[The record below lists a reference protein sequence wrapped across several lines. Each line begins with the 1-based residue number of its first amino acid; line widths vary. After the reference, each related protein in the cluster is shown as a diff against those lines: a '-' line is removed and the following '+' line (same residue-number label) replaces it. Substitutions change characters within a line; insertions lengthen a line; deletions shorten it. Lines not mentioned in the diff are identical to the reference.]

1 MAFFFKLGGIYNI
14 SYSAWKTNPTRIY
27 VFILFGNPVLPKV
40 HALNLGAKQLSMYD
54 KAKIIHTIV
63 RLSKIPNISTYSG
76 RLLYRIFLTYL
87 KPQIG
92 KCYRTY
98 FHQYITRASLINYGI
113 NKKEDFGPN
122 DLKVYNPNMLN
133 EAKRDFLVRILNM
146 YSKRGVELHDVQASL
161 AKIQAKIPTQPGV
174 VTPTKPNATPQTPTK
189 PSDETQ
195 TPGQPTPEK
204 SIEEQTQ
211 DSLDKIGY

>member
-1 MAFFFKLGGIYNI
+1 
-14 SYSAWKTNPTRIY
+14 
-27 VFILFGNPVLPKV
+27 
-40 HALNLGAKQLSMYD
+40 
-54 KAKIIHTIV
+54 
-63 RLSKIPNISTYSG
+63 
-76 RLLYRIFLTYL
+76 
-87 KPQIG
+87 
-92 KCYRTY
+92 
-98 FHQYITRASLINYGI
+98 
-113 NKKEDFGPN
+113 
-122 DLKVYNPNMLN
+122 MLN